1 MTSVSIILH
10 KQDAVIVT
18 INEVGEEYFDSFD
31 KAKEY
36 VKKYVLQL
44 IDDMEDVKVEYW
56 LKELEA
62 EEDAK
67 RDQLEIELEDEYGSL
82 SAAQTILATMTQ
94 REVLHYHD

>member
-67 RDQLEIELEDEYGSL
+67 RDQLEIELEDEYGCL
-82 SAAQTILATMTQ
+82 SAAQTILSTMMQ